1 MIKVPHS
8 NLSKMMIKLAVEAD
22 KTAFTKLE
30 QLDETITKRGLTQL
44 KSKDGDVQLAVF
56 IEQSE
61 LNYLRDLYDSP
72 I

>member
-1 MIKVPHS
+1 
-8 NLSKMMIKLAVEAD
+8 MIKLAVEAD